1 MTQIYTTGTLFS
13 PSVLFPSAVEPAWA
27 RSSSRSFGGHV
38 RTWRQKPTTA
48 AGIRIRLLVDFCF
61 LMQGSM
67 SAPMEVPRP
76 GQVPPLLSMDMTH
89 APVAVTPGWPPHLA
103 DGNQLLNLD
112 TGTAPGPPL
121 IGSPGSAVSNSP
133 SDSPTEMGS
142 PTRRRGR
149 PRKGEEMTEEER
161 KARRKEINRLA
172 ARRAHQKKLDILS
185 KLESV
190 RLSPTALTG
199 VCIQHPVVPC
209 DSDWLHP
216 PLAPALLS
224 DADVLPT
231 AGEHRLEVAATH
243 HQRHD
248 PPV

>member
-1 MTQIYTTGTLFS
+1 VGAFVQPQFRR
-13 PSVLFPSAVEPAWA
+13 P
-27 RSSSRSFGGHV
+27 
-38 RTWRQKPTTA
+38 RTRRQKPTTA
-48 AGIRIRLLVDFCF
+48 AGIRLLVDFCF

-76 GQVPPLLSMDMTH
+76 GQVPPLLSLDMTH
-89 APVAVTPGWPPHLA
+89 APVAVAPGWPPHLA

-133 SDSPTEMGS
+133 SDSPTDMGS